1 MGLRREHPP
10 PFIYFT
16 LGGIVCFDYS
26 DVAHELTIQNR
37 VQEKKQGP
45 LSIVLSCSTAHCKD
59 IPPKNYLFS
68 KLVEI

>member
-37 VQEKKQGP
+37 VQEKSK
-45 LSIVLSCSTAHCKD
+45 VLSALFYLVARHTARIFPQK
-59 IPPKNYLFS
+59 IIYFQN
-68 KLVEI
+68 